1 MRVGPLPDIGNE
13 PLSCTRRLKR
23 SRIRTFLGST
33 DQNNVDKSS
42 FHLFS
47 LNAITVL
54 KLINIRI
61 RKFQLSQ
68 SQLSLFL
75 VVY

>member
-1 MRVGPLPDIGNE
+1 MNYLRWPGFSDMTNLMIPWISGSRFWSQLMRVGPLPDIGNE

-42 FHLFS
+42 
-47 LNAITVL
+47 
-54 KLINIRI
+54 
-61 RKFQLSQ
+61 
-68 SQLSLFL
+68 
-75 VVY
+75 